1 MHVTRIPRQLYHF
14 FGVMFF
20 KILTNQPEMAS
31 FSLFNEWG
39 LIRQS
44 KEHVRFERNIYTMS
58 DTYHWQEE
66 LMSRQLG
73 KGIASVIE

>member
-1 MHVTRIPRQLYHF
+1 
-14 FGVMFF
+14 MFF

-31 FSLFNEWG
+31 FSLFNEWV

-44 KEHVRFERNIYTMS
+44 KEYVRFERNIYTMS

>member
-14 FGVMFF
+14 FEVMFF

-31 FSLFNEWG
+31 LR

>member
-1 MHVTRIPRQLYHF
+1 
-14 FGVMFF
+14 MFF

-31 FSLFNEWG
+31 LR